1 MISARLDVDAALQL
15 LPEDQRAA
23 VVLRDLLDLD
33 YAEIAEVLAIP
44 IGTVRSRIARGR
56 GAIASLLSPGH
67 TGRRRGARTRLGRR
81 ELTLSAGASKETRP
95 MTEDSS
101 PNTEGAADGHLD
113 DETLSAS
120 IDAELEA
127 GEASGAARHL
137 AGVLL
142 LRGPARVPF
151 RCGRSCEHAGRAA
164 TGGRPAAP
172 ARKCARGHADAS
184 GRPVEPVSTDRQ
196 LTMAHA
202 AAALLILI
210 GGGAAVWHFRTD
222 GSGGASSSAMSS
234 STTSTIANRPAGRA
248 GRPAISGTALQ
259 LRLADGKSY
268 KGCKPPPAHAQN
280 PSRADVALYD
290 ASVSTR
296 WGEATCS
303 PLGSPVFTIT
313 GATGARVVGSASPS
327 LASLIVSVPAASA
340 HTARSLLLQHGGPAV
355 AVVLGGEVIGYLSTG
370 AVAGR
375 TVTIVGV
382 PTSIAGKVA
391 AELRRS

>member
-1 MISARLDVDAALQL
+1 
-15 LPEDQRAA
+15 
-23 VVLRDLLDLD
+23 
-33 YAEIAEVLAIP
+33 
-44 IGTVRSRIARGR
+44 
-56 GAIASLLSPGH
+56 
-67 TGRRRGARTRLGRR
+67 
-81 ELTLSAGASKETRP
+81 

-101 PNTEGAADGHLD
+101 PNTDGAADGHLD

-127 GEASGAARHL
+127 SEASDAARHL
-137 AGVLL
+137 AV
-142 LRGPARVPF
+142 
-151 RCGRSCEHAGRAA
+151 CSSCRDRLESLSGAA
-164 TGGRPAAP
+164 EAV
-172 ARKCARGHADAS
+172 S
-184 GRPVEPVSTDRQ
+184 VPVEPLPAAVRQRQLESALVVTPMRQVARSSRLTHRQ
-196 LTMAHA
+196 LTMARA

-210 GGGAAVWHFRTD
+210 GGGAAVWRLRTD

-234 STTSTIANRPAGRA
+234 STTSTIANLPAGRA
-248 GRPAISGTALQ
+248 AGTAIFGTALQ
-259 LRLADGKSY
+259 LRLADGRSY

-290 ASVSTR
+290 ASASIR

-313 GATGARVVGSASPS
+313 GATGARVVGSASPG

>member
-1 MISARLDVDAALQL
+1 
-15 LPEDQRAA
+15 
-23 VVLRDLLDLD
+23 
-33 YAEIAEVLAIP
+33 
-44 IGTVRSRIARGR
+44 
-56 GAIASLLSPGH
+56 
-67 TGRRRGARTRLGRR
+67 
-81 ELTLSAGASKETRP
+81 

-101 PNTEGAADGHLD
+101 PNSEGAADGHLD

-120 IDAELEA
+120 IDAELEV
-127 GEASGAARHL
+127 GEASDAARHL
-137 AGVLL
+137 AVCSS
-142 LRGPARVPF
+142 
-151 RCGRSCEHAGRAA
+151 CGDRLESLSGAA
-164 TGGRPAAP
+164 EAV
-172 ARKCARGHADAS
+172 S
-184 GRPVEPVSTDRQ
+184 MPVEPLPAAVRQRQLESALVVTPMRQVARSARLNDRQ
-196 LTMAHA
+196 LTMARA

-222 GSGGASSSAMSS
+222 RSGGASSSAMSS

-248 GRPAISGTALQ
+248 GGPAIFGTALQ
-259 LRLADGKSY
+259 LRLADGRSY

-290 ASVSTR
+290 ASASTR